1 MHQESLSKNT
11 KSVLETLSKSE
22 ITKDFYLAGGTALAL
37 YLGHRFSVDLDWFSK
52 DFNYNLS
59 FRRKLETLGK
69 LGIDSEAED
78 TFNGTL
84 NGVKVSFFRYPYPL
98 ISQKTKYKNFYIA
111 GMPDI
116 AVMKLEAISNRGGYK
131 DFIDI
136 YFLLQKY
143 SLEEMLGFVRKK
155 FTNIDYNEAHLLKS
169 LTYFESAKNSPKPK
183 LIKKVIWQEV
193 TDTIKRKTEKYLQGL

>member
-136 YFLLQKY
+136 YL
-143 SLEEMLGFVRKK
+143 KK